1 MNNEQNFS
9 YEEPIDAISLLREQT
24 QRLIEQMH
32 EECESE
38 KALYRKYLVSGYS
51 MLSKPQQSIDYL
63 LHPILPRTGVAALVG
78 TSDSGKSTLLRG
90 LAMAVASGAK
100 SYLSFPLNIYRRR
113 AIYVATEDDESAISA
128 LMFKQI
134 AELGTSSDDYE
145 TLDFIFETENLLHT
159 LDATLTERPADLV
172 VIDAFAD
179 LYIGPMNEN
188 NRVRTFLNSFSQL
201 AQKHQTLF
209 LFLHH
214 TGKRTE
220 TFAPSKHNAIG
231 SQGFEAKMRLVMELR
246 PDPEQNDIRHLC
258 LVKGNYLAEEFKHDS
273 FMLRFTPGLN
283 FEATGERVPFAM
295 LRDRTTERDEELLEK
310 MRDMREQGMSY
321 RQIAESLGYKSHTA
335 VYQML
340 K

>member
-1 MNNEQNFS
+1 M
-9 YEEPIDAISLLREQT
+9 
-24 QRLIEQMH
+24 
-32 EECESE
+32 
-38 KALYRKYLVSGYS
+38 
-51 MLSKPQQSIDYL
+51 
-63 LHPILPRTGVAALVG
+63 GVAALVG
-78 TSDSGKSTLLRG
+78 TSDSGKSTLLRS
-90 LAMAVASGAK
+90 LAMAVAAGSKEFLG
-100 SYLSFPLNIYRRR
+100 FTMNVYRRR
-113 AIYVATEDDESAISA
+113 AIYVATEDDEAAISA
-128 LMFKQI
+128 LMHRQI
-134 AELGTSSDDYE
+134 AELGTSSADYA
-145 TLDFIFETENLLHT
+145 TLDFIFETENLLEV
-159 LDATLTERPADLV
+159 LDKTLTDAPADLV

-179 LYIGPMNEN
+179 LYTGPMNEN
-188 NRVRTFLNSFSQL
+188 NRVRSYLNNYSQL

-220 TFAPSKHNAIG
+220 TLAPSKHNAIG

-321 RQIAESLGYKSHTA
+321 RQIAESLGLKSHTSI
-335 VYQML
+335 YRML
-340 K
+340 N

>member
-38 KALYRKYLVSGYS
+38 KDLYRKYLVSGYS
-51 MLSKPQQSIDYL
+51 MLSKPQQGIDYL
-63 LHPILPRTGVAALVG
+63 LYPILPRTGVAALVG

-134 AELGTSSDDYE
+134 AELGTSSEEYS
-145 TLDFIFETENLLHT
+145 TLDFIFQTDNLLHT

-201 AQKHQTLF
+201 AQKHSTLF

-220 TFAPSKHNAIG
+220 SFAPSKHNAIG

>member
-1 MNNEQNFS
+1 MQN
-9 YEEPIDAISLLREQT
+9 I
-24 QRLIEQMH
+24 IEQLRRDTQQLMQQMH
-32 EECESE
+32 DMKDAE
-38 KALYRKYLVSGYS
+38 KATFRKYLVNGYE
-51 MLSKPQQSIDYL
+51 MLLNPSESVDCLVEPL
-63 LHPILPRTGVAALVG
+63 LPRAGVAALVG
-78 TSDSGKSTLLRG
+78 SSDSGKSTLLRG
-90 LAMAVASGAK
+90 LAMAVASQAK
-100 SYLSFPLNIYRRR
+100 HYLGFEIKARYNR
-113 AIYVATEDDESAISA
+113 AIYVATEDDEAAISA
-128 LMFKQI
+128 LMHRQI
-134 AELGTSSDDYE
+134 AELGTSSADYA
-145 TLDFIFETENLLHT
+145 TLDFIFETENLLEV
-159 LDATLTERPADLV
+159 LDKTLTDAPADLV

-179 LYIGPMNEN
+179 LYTGPMNEN
-188 NRVRTFLNSFSQL
+188 NRVRSYLNNYSQL

-220 TFAPSKHNAIG
+220 TLAPSKHNAIG